1 MIWSSLN
8 FGKSSKSRLNTD
20 GSRLKLVGNSD
31 LSTFD
36 VVSPRFDVVSPTFDF
51 FDVSVLVSDD
61 DDNDDDDVPM
71 WENSSSN
78 FSHILLESSII

>member
-20 GSRLKLVGNSD
+20 GSRLKLVGNND

-36 VVSPRFDVVSPTFDF
+36 VVSPRFDIFSSTLDF

-61 DDNDDDDVPM
+61 DDNDDDVPM

>member
-36 VVSPRFDVVSPTFDF
+36 VVSPRFDF

>member
-36 VVSPRFDVVSPTFDF
+36 VVSPRFDIFSSTFDF

-61 DDNDDDDVPM
+61 DDNDDDVPM

>member
-20 GSRLKLVGNSD
+20 GSRLKLVGNND

-36 VVSPRFDVVSPTFDF
+36 VVSPRFDIFSSTFDF

-61 DDNDDDDVPM
+61 DDNDDDVPM